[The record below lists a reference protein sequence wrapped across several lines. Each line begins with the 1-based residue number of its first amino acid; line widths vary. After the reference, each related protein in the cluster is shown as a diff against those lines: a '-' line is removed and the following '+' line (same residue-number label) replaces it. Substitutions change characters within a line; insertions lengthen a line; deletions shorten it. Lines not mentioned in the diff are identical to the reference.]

1 MDKNNDELSSDFEPS
16 SLNALSALNAL
27 SDAEREQVL
36 RQAEESETARQE
48 LDSFQETAALLSLGT
63 TPTQPP
69 ARLKANL
76 MNAISGVVQVP
87 AEPTAAAE
95 PEIQTE
101 PEIQAETEIQTKPEA
116 RTEPPKNSH
125 QKFFALAA
133 SVLLV
138 TAGGLGVVA
147 WNLNEQQQALNE
159 RATALATE
167 RDGMMQILSAPDMK
181 SKLQTLDD
189 GATVRLSYS
198 VASGMMAVS
207 TTGMPDLP
215 EDKGYELWLISAEGA
230 TPAGMLDTSE
240 AEGMKMISGSMSD
253 VTHFGIT
260 VEPAGGSDAP
270 TSDPIILQA
279 L

>member
-16 SLNALSALNAL
+16 SLNELSALNAL

-36 RQAEESETARQE
+36 RQAVESETARQE

-87 AEPTAAAE
+87 AEPTAAA
-95 PEIQTE
+95 E